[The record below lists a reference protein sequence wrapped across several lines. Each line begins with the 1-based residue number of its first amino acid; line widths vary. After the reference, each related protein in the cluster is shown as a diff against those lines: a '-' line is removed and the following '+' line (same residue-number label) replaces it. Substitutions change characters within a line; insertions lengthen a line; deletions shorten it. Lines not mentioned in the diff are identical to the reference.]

1 MLKKSMTIAVVS
13 AIMFCFT
20 MVTAGVSFAKN
31 TGPET
36 IILKTAKAKKPASF
50 PHRVHQAMLP
60 CKTCHHTKAAD
71 GKQGPYVEGQEA
83 KCSTCH
89 NKAFPNKKLNGMKK
103 IGHARCKGCH
113 KKMKKEGNKKA
124 PTKCSGC
131 HLKGLK

>member
-1 MLKKSMTIAVVS
+1 MLKKSMTIAMVS

-36 IILKTAKAKKPASF
+36 IILKTAKARKPASF
-50 PHRVHQAMLP
+50 PHRMHQAMLP
-60 CKTCHHTKAAD
+60 CKTCHHTRTAD
-71 GKQGPYVEGQEA
+71 GKQGPYVAGQEA
-83 KCSTCH
+83 KCITCH
-89 NKAFPNKKLNGMKK
+89 NKSFPNKKLNGLKK
-103 IGHARCKGCH
+103 AAHARCRVCH